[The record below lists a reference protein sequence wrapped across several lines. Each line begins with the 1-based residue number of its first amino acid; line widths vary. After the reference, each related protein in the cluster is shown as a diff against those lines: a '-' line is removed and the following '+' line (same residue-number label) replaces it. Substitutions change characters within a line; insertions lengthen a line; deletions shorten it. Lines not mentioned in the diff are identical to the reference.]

1 MPRTI
6 YLRVGTAERI
16 SLPVFIDSL
25 RAFLSTL
32 QDIDSTISSRKNGS
46 LIWEVVS
53 LEKNSPPV
61 VGVSAYQKPAL
72 KLKGYADYYPNVTE
86 QLIENTRLLSSR
98 GERNNYL
105 SDSALST
112 LQKLAAKTPIIGPMA
127 VYVSD
132 NGRPEDDKPE
142 DDKHV
147 TLISPETFTNA
158 KKLTEPK
165 YRAYSSIKGNLD
177 AISVH
182 RKYEFKVWDEATH
195 KPVTCYFPER
205 DLERVKGYLRSRVRV
220 SGVLLSNSAG
230 SPISISVEELEPVV
244 KRDLPTIK
252 QMSGLIKDFTRGKSM
267 KEYMEELSDE

>member
-6 YLRVGTAERI
+6 YLRVGTADNI
-16 SLPVFIDSL
+16 SLPAFIDSL

-32 QDIDSTISSRKNGS
+32 QDLDSTISSRKTGS

-53 LEKNSPPV
+53 LEKNSPAV

-72 KLKGYADYYPNVTE
+72 KLRGYADYYPNVTE

-98 GERNNYL
+98 GERNRYL

-112 LQKLAAKTPIIGPMA
+112 LQKLAAKTPSIGPMA

-132 NGRPEDDKPE
+132 NGKPKDDT
-142 DDKHV
+142 DV
-147 TLISPETFTNA
+147 TLISPETLTNA

-230 SPISISVEELEPVV
+230 NPISMSVEELEPVV
-244 KRDLPTIK
+244 KREIPTIK